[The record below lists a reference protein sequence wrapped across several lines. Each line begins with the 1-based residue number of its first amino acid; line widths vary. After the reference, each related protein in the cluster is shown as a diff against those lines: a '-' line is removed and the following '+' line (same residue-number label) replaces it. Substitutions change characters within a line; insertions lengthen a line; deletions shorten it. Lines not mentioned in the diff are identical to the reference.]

1 MTVYKIPVFPKTIER
16 NKNGGGPILYVNESI
31 PGESINTSNIKE
43 STKIW

>member
-1 MTVYKIPVFPKTIER
+1 MFHKDR

-31 PGESINTSNIKE
+31 PGESINTSNIKK